1 MRWSDEETWI
11 NTLGHIPM
19 EGDVVEIMEGWDVLY
34 DVGISPVFKSLE
46 VNGKLSI
53 DEDAYESKL

>member
-1 MRWSDEETWI
+1 MRWSDKETWI

-53 DEDAYESKL
+53 DEDA